1 MVALLAYLLT
11 VKLCHILEQC
21 PHFETYFSANFG
33 VECSK
38 NNGVQFVSVGYL
50 KDCNLQQPAIRYES
64 VAVVNSH

>member
-38 NNGVQFVSVGYL
+38 NNGVQFVSVIIRL
-50 KDCNLQQPAIRYES
+50 PKRLQLAATS
-64 VAVVNSH
+64 NTL